1 MAIFSKTQFP
11 KYQSPIRITRP
22 YIKPNYLA
30 DTINSAIQGYGSIQ
44 GMNMQQQL
52 FNAKLK
58 AAQDAKLAQQK
69 LAIEIGTLGATTGP
83 DTYTSPG
90 GMGMDDVDMTRVPG
104 VTTPNPTMAA
114 ISQLMQSGATLPQAS
129 SLAQSLYP
137 RPDPNA
143 QYTALRR
150 QQIQDDRNAG
160 IAAAETKAGQKFE
173 ALVSQVLGK
182 GIGGYGSGDIADYM
196 VMDPETNQL
205 VQSKDPL
212 ANLAG
217 SFPHGLNTRT
227 EAYIDPA
234 TGQPGGGEGATVT
247 TTDDNPYYKTGG
259 QLGFQEFTQA
269 ELRPW
274 VARMLKSGIS
284 PEDAAIQVAKAIRG
298 GRAKQGTASGAFNY
312 KKASAIVRMMESG
325 NRSTDELTAIIRG

>member
-58 AAQDAKLAQQK
+58 AAQDAKLAQQT
-69 LAIEIGTLGATTGP
+69 LAKQIGSMGATTGP
-83 DTYTSPG
+83 DTFVSEG

-129 SLAQSLYP
+129 SLAQALYP

-150 QQIQDDRNAG
+150 QQMQEDRVNKYARG
-160 IAAAETKAGQKFE
+160 ADTDKRRVEGVETKFQE
-173 ALVSQVLGK
+173 ALSGVVNDSWGDLLNGTEAEISTRFPFAGGTRTTEGWFDAGGQARHDASGYLTPPTGGPVEFREWVSGEGKQIAEIMLRSDKYTMSDVRTLFARMRQNAFSQGEAFRKDLAMASVPSDVMRIMRQNQGKRSVSQR
-182 GIGGYGSGDIADYM
+182 A
-196 VMDPETNQL
+196 
-205 VQSKDPL
+205 
-212 ANLAG
+212 ANL
-217 SFPHGLNTRT
+217 GLN
-227 EAYIDPA
+227 
-234 TGQPGGGEGATVT
+234 
-247 TTDDNPYYKTGG
+247 
-259 QLGFQEFTQA
+259 
-269 ELRPW
+269 
-274 VARMLKSGIS
+274 
-284 PEDAAIQVAKAIRG
+284 
-298 GRAKQGTASGAFNY
+298 
-312 KKASAIVRMMESG
+312 
-325 NRSTDELTAIIRG
+325 